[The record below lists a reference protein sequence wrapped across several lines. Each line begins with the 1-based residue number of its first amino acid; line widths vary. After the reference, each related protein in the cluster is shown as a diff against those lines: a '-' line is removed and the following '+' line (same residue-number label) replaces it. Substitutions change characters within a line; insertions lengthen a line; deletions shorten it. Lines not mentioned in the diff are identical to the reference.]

1 MSDLAKTESL
11 GKSLARFTQPQID
24 LIARTVCM
32 GATNDELALFI
43 AICERTGL
51 DPFTRQ
57 IYSISR
63 YDKRAG
69 KNVRQTQISIDGA
82 RLTAQRSGEYAGQDG
97 PWWCGKDGVWRD
109 VWLDDSFPSAAKIG
123 VLRKGFANPVYAV
136 ALFDEYAPRSKDGH
150 LTGQWPQMPALM
162 IAKCAEM
169 LALRKAFPAE
179 LSGLYSA
186 EEMAQAEAQAPV
198 ADPVTPV
205 PALAPPVTAPPP
217 PPPSRQV
224 VATVVAAPS
233 VAIPPAPK
241 TNAGRKWPDQGT
253 DIFICEKV
261 VDRANGN
268 SAVLCSHA
276 TDGKQW
282 VCVGP
287 QLLSAIKLN
296 TAVEIDFQWNKAGF
310 YEATRIGPAPKLTRK
325 EATND

>member
-1 MSDLAKTESL
+1 MSQLAKTESL
-11 GKSLARFTQPQID
+11 GTNLARFSQPQID

-32 GATNDELALFI
+32 GASNDELALFI

-57 IYSISR
+57 IYSIAR
-63 YDKRAG
+63 WDKRAG
-69 KNVRQTQISIDGA
+69 KNIRQTQVSIDGA

-97 PWWCGKDGVWRD
+97 PYWCGEDGVWRD
-109 VWLDDSFPSAAKIG
+109 VWLSDKFPSAAKVG
-123 VLRKGFANPVYAV
+123 VLRRGFAQPVYAV
-136 ALFDEYAPRSKDGH
+136 ALFDEYAPRGKEGQ
-150 LTGQWPQMPALM
+150 LTGQWPQMPVLM

-169 LALRKAFPAE
+169 LALRKCFPAE
-179 LSGLYSA
+179 LSGLYTA
-186 EEMAQAEAQAPV
+186 EEMAQAEVSAPAQAAAPAPV
-198 ADPVTPV
+198 AE
-205 PALAPPVTAPPP
+205 LPPP
-217 PPPSRQV
+217 PAPAREV
-224 VATVVAAPS
+224 IATVVAAP
-233 VAIPPAPK
+233 VAVAQAAP
-241 TNAGRKWPDQGT
+241 TTAPGKWPKQGT

-276 TDGKQW
+276 TDGKAW

-287 QLLSAIKLN
+287 QLLQAVKLN
-296 TAVEIDFQWNKAGF
+296 TALEIDFQWNKAGF